1 MMADSNEAALVTEE
15 ERPING
21 ISLQKDGPMARA
33 ATTADV
39 FNAVAEPRRRE
50 IIDLLSGG
58 QEWAVNDVVAKM
70 KIRQPAVSKHLL
82 VLRKVGVVTV
92 TKKGRE
98 RLYRL
103 EAIKLKPIID
113 WVKKH
118 EQHWSRDR
126 ESIRDG
132 GYKGTNSSCKIS
144 RRALNRNSYQA
155 IAGDS
160 TRLSSRTS
168 IRKRLSA
175 CITSRDHFA
184 GSFQVNAGIK

>member
-82 VLRKVGVVTV
+82 VLRFASITFVAHLYAMYRIACRVIPAFNLVELSGIEA
-92 TKKGRE
+92 RE
-98 RLYRL
+98 A
-103 EAIKLKPIID
+103 E
-113 WVKKH
+113 WNSNT
-118 EQHWSRDR
+118 QHWR
-126 ESIRDG
+126 
-132 GYKGTNSSCKIS
+132 
-144 RRALNRNSYQA
+144 
-155 IAGDS
+155 
-160 TRLSSRTS
+160 
-168 IRKRLSA
+168 
-175 CITSRDHFA
+175 
-184 GSFQVNAGIK
+184 